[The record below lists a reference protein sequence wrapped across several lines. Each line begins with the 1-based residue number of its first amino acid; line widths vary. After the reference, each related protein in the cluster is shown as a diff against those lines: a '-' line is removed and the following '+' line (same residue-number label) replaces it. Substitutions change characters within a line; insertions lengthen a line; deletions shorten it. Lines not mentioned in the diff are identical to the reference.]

1 MDIVYK
7 NTKAYLKGF
16 AENQLIQYFLESYN
30 TDRPRGSGITA
41 RVEASGR
48 GGESLSVQTDGDS
61 IHLVGDGYL
70 KYVDEGTS
78 GGKFPNIDAL
88 KRWITEKPVSL
99 NNVKGRSL
107 ESKRNRLAFLIGRS
121 ISINGIAPANYITE
135 IIERA
140 MPEIADG
147 IGEHLVEDV
156 RDNLEKIMIDLGYH
170 KKGNQY
176 TIAIKQ
182 NGANN

>member
-30 TDRPRGSGITA
+30 TDRARGDNKYSGITS

-48 GGESLSVQTDGDS
+48 GGESLSIETDGDS
-61 IHLVGDGYL
+61 IHLVGEGYL

-78 GGKFPNIDAL
+78 GGKFPNIEAL

-99 NNVKGRSL
+99 NDVKGNSL
-107 ESKRNRLAFLIGRS
+107 ESKTNRLAFLIGRS
-121 ISINGIAPANYITE
+121 IKKDGIAPANYIVE
-135 IIERA
+135 VVERA
-140 MPEIADG
+140 MPDIADG

-156 RDNLEKIMIDLGYH
+156 RENLEKIMIGLGYQ

-176 TIAIKQ
+176 ILATK
-182 NGANN
+182 

>member
-30 TDRPRGSGITA
+30 ESRARGGGKYSGITSPV
-41 RVEASGR
+41 RSSGR
-48 GGESLSVQTDGDS
+48 GGESLSVETDGDS
-61 IHLVGDGYL
+61 IHLVGEGYL

-78 GGKFPNIDAL
+78 GGKFPNIEAL

-99 NNVKGRSL
+99 NDVKGSSL

-121 ISINGIAPANYITE
+121 IKKDGIAPASYITE
-135 IIERA
+135 VVERA
-140 MPEIADG
+140 MPDIADG

-156 RDNLEKIMIDLGYH
+156 RENLEKIMIGLGYQ

-176 TIAIKQ
+176 ILATK
-182 NGANN
+182 

>member
-30 TDRPRGSGITA
+30 ESRPRGGEKYSGVTSPV
-41 RVEASGR
+41 RSSGR
-48 GGESLSVQTDGDS
+48 GGESLNVKTDGDS
-61 IHLVGDGYL
+61 IHLVGEGYL
-70 KYVDEGTS
+70 KYVDEGTD
-78 GGKFPNIDAL
+78 GNNKFPNIDAL

-99 NNVKGRSL
+99 NDVKGSSL

-121 ISINGIAPANYITE
+121 ISSKGIAPANYITE

-176 TIAIKQ
+176 ILATK
-182 NGANN
+182 

>member
-30 TDRPRGSGITA
+30 TDRARGSGITS

-48 GGESLSVQTDGDS
+48 GGESLSVETDGDS
-61 IHLVGDGYL
+61 IHLVGEGYL

-78 GGKFPNIDAL
+78 GNGKYPNINAL

-99 NNVKGRSL
+99 NDVKGNSL
-107 ESKRNRLAFLIGRS
+107 ESKTNRLAFLIGRS
-121 ISINGIAPANYITE
+121 ISKKGIAPANYITE

-156 RDNLEKIMIDLGYH
+156 RENLEKIMIGLGYH

-176 TIAIKQ
+176 ILATK
-182 NGANN
+182 